1 MEEEKRV
8 TRKEQILL
16 TLASMLEASPGST
29 ITTARLAKQVGV
41 SEAALYRHFPSK
53 PKMFETLIQFIEET
67 VFSRVSV
74 ILGEEKST
82 LARTQQIIHLLL
94 TFSERNP
101 GITRLLMGDPLSGE
115 PEYLRKRV
123 NQFFDRFETQLKQVL
138 REGEI
143 RDGQQLNTDI
153 QTAANLILSCAEGK
167 ISHFVRS
174 NFNLA
179 PTKNWTEQWELLRV
193 IIFHHGPQNRI

>member
-1 MEEEKRV
+1 MTEVKTASEQDIQSFWNANPCGEWMIGGRGKEEE
-8 TRKEQILL
+8 
-16 TLASMLEASPGST
+16 A
-29 ITTARLAKQVGV
+29 
-41 SEAALYRHFPSK
+41 
-53 PKMFETLIQFIEET
+53 
-67 VFSRVSV
+67 
-74 ILGEEKST
+74 
-82 LARTQQIIHLLL
+82 
-94 TFSERNP
+94 
-101 GITRLLMGDPLSGE
+101 
-115 PEYLRKRV
+115 